1 MGKSLSKKRWI
12 KAAVLTV
19 GVADCL
25 GIYYASHRLDNT
37 VPDEVRYDR
46 TAYTVPESS
55 NQFHAGNT
63 AMFADAGDG
72 GVTHGGPALA
82 VASSPAAHP
91 AKAAAAPKVVELA
104 AAPAARAAVPSLRA
118 PVLVGDAAPVAR
130 PAPAA
135 RLAAAAPVKAAPAK
149 AAPLARPAPVIHLA
163 AATPKPVQAKPARQ
177 LEGPHKASV
186 AHMLAALQPVAK
198 AAPKPAAPKAVAPVV
213 TPHLATVAQPER
225 VFHAAPARL
234 THAKHT
240 AALAL
245 GTDLPTAKVTTI
257 GKAKAKAHGRASL
270 ARLVPQPRESSEFA
284 TAFAGMDSP
293 IAAQPLEATL
303 PTVAATPV
311 LSADASPVADD
322 GGLATAKGPVLENVL
337 PAPQPE
343 LPPVSAS
350 ADEPAAKL

>member
-82 VASSPAAHP
+82 VASTPAAHP

-135 RLAAAAPVKAAPAK
+135 RLAAAAPVKATPAK
-149 AAPLARPAPVIHLA
+149 AAPLARPAPAVHLA
-163 AATPKPVQAKPARQ
+163 AAMPKSAPV
-177 LEGPHKASV
+177 KA
-186 AHMLAALQPVAK
+186 APAK
-198 AAPKPAAPKAVAPVV
+198 AAAKP
-213 TPHLATVAQPER
+213 
-225 VFHAAPARL
+225 PA
-234 THAKHT
+234 
-240 AALAL
+240 
-245 GTDLPTAKVTTI
+245 
-257 GKAKAKAHGRASL
+257 KAKAK
-270 ARLVPQPRESSEFA
+270 
-284 TAFAGMDSP
+284 
-293 IAAQPLEATL
+293 
-303 PTVAATPV
+303 
-311 LSADASPVADD
+311 
-322 GGLATAKGPVLENVL
+322 
-337 PAPQPE
+337 
-343 LPPVSAS
+343 
-350 ADEPAAKL
+350 PAAAEK